1 VAEDALASINRAHA
15 GGFSFRG
22 CNFQFSQKDNFMAEN
37 KTFTPLLEAEVSNL
51 RRVSSSFTN
60 WFSSIGRDSF
70 TAENAFDT
78 TMNVAGNAGGTLGLV
93 AGAATI
99 AGSAAAGGAFLAAC
113 AGPQVA
119 VTAGVLGIVV
129 LAKQTYSNRESAHRA
144 LAPLVWNLV
153 DTQAPSA
160 CGGGNVQSVVYTADQ
175 LNTGAS
181 AALELLT
188 DGQNQ
193 LKLMGEKLNAAD
205 TKFKEFNKLILADQQ
220 RLAVLENRFKAA
232 RTTAERN
239 NLIVEFRKMM
249 AKNIEQWKTNAES
262 GGAIFEYVRRLSH
275 TGNYIQAPHLL
286 ALAMQERAFPNSV
299 VGKPQK
305 DYFSGSPL
313 AASRDV
319 LKNID
324 SFYELMRVGYYAP
337 AP

>member
-1 VAEDALASINRAHA
+1 
-15 GGFSFRG
+15 
-22 CNFQFSQKDNFMAEN
+22 MAEN
-37 KTFTPLLEAEVSNL
+37 KTFTPLLQAEVSNL

-60 WFSSIGRDSF
+60 WFSSIGKDSF
-70 TAENAFDT
+70 TAENAFDR
-78 TMNVAGNAGGTLGLV
+78 TMDVAGNASGTLGLV

-99 AGSAAAGGAFLAAC
+99 AGSAVAGGAFLAAC

-119 VTAGVLGIVV
+119 VTAGVVGIVV
-129 LAKQTYSNRESAHRA
+129 LAKQTYSNREAAHRA

-153 DTQAPSA
+153 DTEAPSA

-193 LKLMGEKLNAAD
+193 LKLLGEKLNAAD
-205 TKFKEFNKLILADQQ
+205 AKFKAFNQLILDDQKKLESLVN
-220 RLAVLENRFKAA
+220 RLLVA
-232 RTTAERN
+232 RSFAEVKTLKEELKKMKTK
-239 NLIVEFRKMM
+239 NL
-249 AKNIEQWKTNAES
+249 EQWKTNAEP

-299 VGKPQK
+299 VGKPQT
-305 DYFSGSPL
+305 DYFLGSPL

-319 LKNID
+319 LKNVD
-324 SFYELMRVGYYAP
+324 SFYKIMQVGAYAP
-337 AP
+337 

>member
-1 VAEDALASINRAHA
+1 V
-15 GGFSFRG
+15 GFPFRG
-22 CNFQFSQKDNFMAEN
+22 CKFQFSQKDNFMAEN

-78 TMNVAGNAGGTLGLV
+78 TMNVAGNASGTLGLV

-99 AGSAAAGGAFLAAC
+99 AGSAVAGGAFLAAC

-193 LKLMGEKLNAAD
+193 LKLLGEKLKAAD
-205 TKFKEFNKLILADQQ
+205 IKFQEFNTLILNDQKRADQ
-220 RLAVLENRFKAA
+220 LTNRFNAS
-232 RTTAERN
+232 RLPAERKA
-239 NLIVEFRKMM
+239 LRVEYSQIKS
-249 AKNIEQWKTNAES
+249 KTIEQWKTNAES

-275 TGNYIQAPHLL
+275 TGNYLQAPYLL

-305 DYFSGSPL
+305 DYFLGSPL

-324 SFYELMRVGYYAP
+324 SFYELMRVGHYAP

>member
-1 VAEDALASINRAHA
+1 
-15 GGFSFRG
+15 
-22 CNFQFSQKDNFMAEN
+22 MAEN
-37 KTFTPLLEAEVSNL
+37 KTFTPLLDAEVSNL

-70 TAENAFDT
+70 TAENAFDR
-78 TMNVAGNAGGTLGLV
+78 TMDMAGNASGALGLV

-99 AGSAAAGGAFLAAC
+99 AGSAVAGGAFLAAC

-119 VTAGVLGIVV
+119 VTAGVVGIVV

-144 LAPLVWNLV
+144 LAPLIWNLV
-153 DTQAPSA
+153 DSEAPSA
-160 CGGGNVQSVVYTADQ
+160 CGGGHVQSVVYTADQ

-193 LKLMGEKLNAAD
+193 LKLLGEKLNAAD
-205 TKFKEFNKLILADQQ
+205 AKFKAFNQLILDDQKKLEILVN
-220 RLAVLENRFKAA
+220 RLLVA
-232 RTTAERN
+232 RTPAEVKTLKEEFKKMKIK
-239 NLIVEFRKMM
+239 NL
-249 AKNIEQWKTNAES
+249 EQWKTNAEP

-286 ALAMQERAFPNSV
+286 ALAMQERAFPDSV

-305 DYFSGSPL
+305 DYFLGSPL
-313 AASRDV
+313 AASREV
-319 LKNID
+319 LKNVD
-324 SFYELMRVGYYAP
+324 SFYKIMQVGAYAP
-337 AP
+337 

>member
-1 VAEDALASINRAHA
+1 
-15 GGFSFRG
+15 
-22 CNFQFSQKDNFMAEN
+22 
-37 KTFTPLLEAEVSNL
+37 
-51 RRVSSSFTN
+51 
-60 WFSSIGRDSF
+60 
-70 TAENAFDT
+70 
-78 TMNVAGNAGGTLGLV
+78 
-93 AGAATI
+93 
-99 AGSAAAGGAFLAAC
+99 
-113 AGPQVA
+113 
-119 VTAGVLGIVV
+119 
-129 LAKQTYSNRESAHRA
+129 

-153 DTQAPSA
+153 DNEAPSA
-160 CGGGNVQSVVYTADQ
+160 CGGGSVQSVVYTADQ

-205 TKFKEFNKLILADQQ
+205 TKFKEFNNLILADQQ

-232 RTTAERN
+232 RTPAERKS
-239 NLIVEFRKMM
+239 LLVEARKMR

-299 VGKPQK
+299 VGVPQK

-313 AASRDV
+313 AASRNV

-324 SFYELMRVGYYAP
+324 SFYELMGVGFYAP
-337 AP
+337 AT

>member
-1 VAEDALASINRAHA
+1 
-15 GGFSFRG
+15 
-22 CNFQFSQKDNFMAEN
+22 MAEN
-37 KTFTPLLEAEVSNL
+37 KTFTPLLDAEVSNL
-51 RRVSSSFTN
+51 RRVSHSFSN
-60 WFSSIGRDSF
+60 WFSTIGRDGF
-70 TAENAFDT
+70 TAEDAFDM
-78 TMNVAGNAGGTLGLV
+78 TMDVAGNASGTLGLV

-99 AGSAAAGGAFLAAC
+99 AGSAVAGGAFLAAC

-119 VTAGVLGIVV
+119 VTAGVLGLVV
-129 LAKQTYSNRESAHRA
+129 LAKQTYSNRESAHRT

-153 DTQAPSA
+153 DTEAPSA

-193 LKLMGEKLNAAD
+193 LKLLGEKLKAAD
-205 TKFKEFNKLILADQQ
+205 IKFQAFNALVLADQQ
-220 RLAVLENRFKAA
+220 RLDQLKTRFRAASTASQQQAIRAEYRQMKAKIIA
-232 RTTAERN
+232 
-239 NLIVEFRKMM
+239 
-249 AKNIEQWKTNAES
+249 QWKTEAES

-286 ALAMQERAFPNSV
+286 ALAMQERASPTSV
-299 VGKPQK
+299 VGKPQR
-305 DYFSGSPL
+305 DYFLGSPM

-319 LKNID
+319 LNNID
-324 SFYELMRVGYYAP
+324 SFYKAMKVGCYAS

>member
-1 VAEDALASINRAHA
+1 
-15 GGFSFRG
+15 
-22 CNFQFSQKDNFMAEN
+22 MAEN
-37 KTFTPLLEAEVSNL
+37 KTFTPLLDAEVSNL
-51 RRVSSSFTN
+51 RRVSHSFSN
-60 WFSSIGRDSF
+60 WFSTIGRDGF
-70 TAENAFDT
+70 TAEDAFDM
-78 TMNVAGNAGGTLGLV
+78 TMDVAGNASGTLGLV

-99 AGSAAAGGAFLAAC
+99 AGSAVAGGAFLAAC

-119 VTAGVLGIVV
+119 VTAGVLGLVV

-153 DTQAPSA
+153 DTEAPSA

-175 LNTGAS
+175 LNSGAS

-193 LKLMGEKLNAAD
+193 LKLLGEKLKAAD
-205 TKFKEFNKLILADQQ
+205 IKFQAFNALVLADQQ
-220 RLAVLENRFKAA
+220 RLDQLKTRFRAA
-232 RTTAERN
+232 RTASQQQAIRAEYRQM
-239 NLIVEFRKMM
+239 K
-249 AKNIEQWKTNAES
+249 AKIIAQWKTEAES

-286 ALAMQERAFPNSV
+286 ALAMQERASPTSV
-299 VGKPQK
+299 VGKPQR
-305 DYFSGSPL
+305 DYFLGSPM

-319 LKNID
+319 LNNID
-324 SFYELMRVGYYAP
+324 SFYKAMKVGCYAS